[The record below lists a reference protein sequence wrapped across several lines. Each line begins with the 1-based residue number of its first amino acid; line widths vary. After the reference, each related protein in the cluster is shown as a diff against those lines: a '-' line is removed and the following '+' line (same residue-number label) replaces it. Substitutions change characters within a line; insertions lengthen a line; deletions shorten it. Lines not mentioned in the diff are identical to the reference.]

1 MADNIVKAESQAQ
14 RYNYASLSDIAKQGY
29 RIPKMNTGTDAVS
42 MRDYVYYY
50 DDELKVWVRG
60 AEIVVPSPILNN
72 QGKATM
78 NEAQL
83 YGSALTYARRYTV
96 MMSLGLVCDD
106 DKELEAKE
114 GYSNSNGKATPS
126 QINYIK
132 KLFAPQKLP
141 EICQHYKVDKL
152 EDLSSQDASTI
163 IGKATQGQKR

>member
-42 MRDYVYYY
+42 LKDYVYYY
-50 DDELKVWVRG
+50 DEDLKEWVRG
-60 AEIVVPSPILNN
+60 AEIVVPSPIVNN

-114 GYSNSNGKATPS
+114 GYSNSNGYATTN
-126 QINYIK
+126 QIEYIK
-132 KLFAPQKLP
+132 KLFAPSKYKD
-141 EICQHYKVDKL
+141 ICEYYKVDCL
-152 EDLSSQDASTI
+152 EHLTIDMASNI
-163 IGKATQGQKR
+163 ISKAKANK